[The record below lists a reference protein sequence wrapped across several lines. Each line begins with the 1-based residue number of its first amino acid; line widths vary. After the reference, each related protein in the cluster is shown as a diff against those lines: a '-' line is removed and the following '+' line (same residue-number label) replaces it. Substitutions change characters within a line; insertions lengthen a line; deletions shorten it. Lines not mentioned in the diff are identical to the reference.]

1 MQDLRVDAVF
11 GMEAPQ
17 LDLTESGWIA
27 RALQAERR
35 TRHDLE
41 LAKQAQAR
49 LFPRRLP
56 VLETLTYAGVSIP
69 AAQVG
74 GDYFDFLDLGQ
85 NRLGMLVSDVAGKG
99 LAAGLLMAS
108 LQASIR
114 SQYAS
119 YNFNTGNAGERL
131 LRAVNRVFY
140 ESSAPESYASLFF
153 AEYDDTSSRLRYV
166 NCGHPGPLIIHSDST
181 ITRLESTSTVL
192 GLFEDLDCSSAE
204 VQLRPGDTL
213 LLYTDGITE
222 ALNEDGTEFGQERL
236 SRLVH
241 KKGHLPVSGLLQEIV
256 ANVENFAQEQSDDMT
271 LVAAH
276 CEGLN

>member
-1 MQDLRVDAVF
+1 MPGGQ
-11 GMEAPQ
+11 G
-17 LDLTESGWIA
+17 
-27 RALQAERR
+27 
-35 TRHDLE
+35 
-41 LAKQAQAR
+41 
-49 LFPRRLP
+49 
-56 VLETLTYAGVSIP
+56 
-69 AAQVG
+69 G
-74 GDYFDFLDLGQ
+74 GDDFDFVDVGE
-85 NRLGMLVSDVAGKG
+85 NRMGMLVSDVAGKG
-99 LAAGLLMAS
+99 LAGGLLMAS

-204 VQLRPGDTL
+204 VQLLPGDTL
-213 LLYTDGITE
+213 LLYTDDITE
-222 ALNEDGTEFGQERL
+222 ARTQDGT
-236 SRLVH
+236 
-241 KKGHLPVSGLLQEIV
+241 
-256 ANVENFAQEQSDDMT
+256 
-271 LVAAH
+271 H
-276 CEGLN
+276 C